1 MTKECKWIIKEQ
13 ADPAKVDKLSA
24 EVGIDRVL
32 ADLLVKR
39 GVETFEQARSFFRP
53 SLSDLHDPF
62 LMKDMDVA
70 VERLHKAISGGEKIL
85 VYGDYDVD
93 GTTAVALVFFVYQTL
108 HPQRRFLHPRPVRR
122 GLRSVLQ
129 GY

>member
-53 SLSDLHDPF
+53 SLSWEPR
-62 LMKDMDVA
+62 MIPC
-70 VERLHKAISGGEKIL
+70 AI
-85 VYGDYDVD
+85 
-93 GTTAVALVFFVYQTL
+93 
-108 HPQRRFLHPRPVRR
+108 R
-122 GLRSVLQ
+122 
-129 GY
+129 